1 MGSKKQKTTST
12 QKTTP
17 VYAGRLEGAANSLD
31 STYDNR
37 APKIGEFSDN
47 MLGVSNDLLGKY
59 YAGDPAV
66 GAANDWV
73 TNTLGADSASNP
85 YLDDMVGM
93 SNDNVRNQMQAQ
105 MGTRGL
111 TGSSDYYGLIS
122 KGLAENETGLRY
134 NDYNNREQMKL
145 QAAGMAPGISAA
157 QYQPLAAA
165 MEAGQTGAMLPLQA
179 ELARAAG
186 VGGLLGPYTNSS
198 GTSTTK
204 TSGGFMD
211 MLGLGLQA
219 ASVFCDRNL
228 KENVT
233 LVGKTPG
240 GVPLYHFNYIGD
252 DTLRVGPMAQEVAE
266 LQPEALGPI
275 VNGYLTVDLGE
286 LH

>member
-37 APKIGEFSDN
+37 APKIGEFSDS

-134 NDYNNREQMKL
+134 SDYNNREQMKL

-186 VGGLLGPYTNSS
+186 VGSLLGPYTNSS

-204 TSGGFMD
+204 QSGGLFGTILGSALGGWASGGFK
-211 MLGLGLQA
+211 G
-219 ASVFCDRNL
+219 
-228 KENVT
+228 
-233 LVGKTPG
+233 
-240 GVPLYHFNYIGD
+240 I
-252 DTLRVGPMAQEVAE
+252 
-266 LQPEALGPI
+266 
-275 VNGYLTVDLGE
+275 
-286 LH
+286 

>member
-12 QKTTP
+12 QTTKP
-17 VYAGRLEGAANSLD
+17 IYAGRIEGAANLLD
-31 STYDNR
+31 SNYKGQ
-37 APKIGEFSDN
+37 APKIAEFSDN
-47 MLGVSNDLLGKY
+47 MLGVSNDLLSKY
-59 YAGDPAV
+59 YDGDPTV
-66 GAANDWV
+66 GAANNWI
-73 TNTLGADSASNP
+73 TNTLNADSASNP
-85 YLDDMVGM
+85 YLDDMVGI
-93 SNDNVRNQMQAQ
+93 SNDSVRNQMQAK

-145 QAAGMAPGISAA
+145 AAAGLAPGVSAA

-165 MEAGQTGAMLPLQA
+165 NELGQTGAMLPMQA
-179 ELARAAG
+179 GLAHAAG
-186 VGGLLGPYTNSS
+186 IGGLLGPYTNSS

>member
-17 VYAGRLEGAANSLD
+17 VYAGWLEGAANSLD

>member
-233 LVGKTPG
+233 LVGRTPG

-266 LQPEALGPI
+266 LQPEALGLI

>member
-12 QKTTP
+12 QTTKP
-17 VYAGRLEGAANSLD
+17 IYAGRIEGAANTLD
-31 STYDNR
+31 SNYR
-37 APKIGEFSDN
+37 GQAPKIAEFSDN
-47 MLGVSNDLLGKY
+47 MLGVSNDLLSKY
-59 YAGDPAV
+59 YDGDPTV
-66 GAANDWV
+66 GAANNWI
-73 TNTLGADSASNP
+73 TNTLNADSANNP
-85 YLDDMVGM
+85 YLDDMVGI

-145 QAAGMAPGISAA
+145 AAAGLAPGVSAA

-165 MEAGQTGAMLPLQA
+165 NELGQTGAMLPMQA
-179 ELARAAG
+179 GLAHAAG
-186 VGGLLGPYTNSS
+186 IGGLLGPYTNSS

-219 ASVFCDRNL
+219 ASVFSDARL
-228 KENVT
+228 KENVRR
-233 LVGKTPG
+233 VGKTDG
-240 GVPLYHFNYIGD
+240 GLTVYDYEYIWG
-252 DTLRVGPMAQEVAE
+252 GPTYRGVMAQEVA
-266 LQPEALGPI
+266 LKQPEALGPSVDGYMT
-275 VNGYLTVDLGE
+275 VNYSLV
-286 LH
+286 H